1 MCEKIRLI
9 GKYQEQTKFE
19 KRRSEEKKM
28 K

>member
-19 KRRSEEKKM
+19 KRRSEGKK
-28 K
+28 